1 MFLLFRSL
9 PNGYFPTHQGLEV
22 FRADCRNGRDDGL
35 FKQGIR
41 EPYKRSSLFR
51 DNTLGL
57 SKVGTV
63 SCSSSFTP
71 FCARPLLSRTCT
83 DKARCVSS
91 SELRLELGLNQPNP
105 LGFTYPTFFPA
116 LPMEQLSREESRVW
130 YFYLAETAIRRLTM
144 RIIQLFF
151 RNQTQGRFP
160 DAYQL
165 RESSLD
171 FEVQASEW

>member
-1 MFLLFRSL
+1 
-9 PNGYFPTHQGLEV
+9 
-22 FRADCRNGRDDGL
+22 
-35 FKQGIR
+35 
-41 EPYKRSSLFR
+41 
-51 DNTLGL
+51 
-57 SKVGTV
+57 
-63 SCSSSFTP
+63 
-71 FCARPLLSRTCT
+71 
-83 DKARCVSS
+83 
-91 SELRLELGLNQPNP
+91 LELGLNQPNP